1 MIKIPVVAG
10 TVLGVQVYRGF
21 ASLEL
26 LSRISKPD
34 VYDATTNPTG
44 TQRDLSPRHAREAY
58 EYVRNNDF
66 GYWPEVFL
74 CARDPKI
81 MKFSVLDK
89 AKGYGLIRID
99 DQLASKSKRILIS
112 RVDGNHR
119 LYYGDGVVDGFEP
132 IDKIVSFCIAER
144 IDLTSELTLFR
155 DINNNQRKMN
165 TSHLDKID
173 ARLAGQEALR
183 RRAPALYIAE
193 QLANDPES
201 PFLGLIYEGGRKQAG
216 TFVSLRS
223 LKSGIEYMF
232 SRPTKLNA
240 LNDVD
245 AQYKIIKNYFTA
257 LRRYEPEAWSNPKK
271 YLLLRGAVLWGACFI
286 GAEVI
291 DRTLAQGKYR
301 ADDMLRVL
309 RSGKKWDWSNDGEF
323 KGLSGR
329 GGAVRIRDLVVSE
342 LADEAGVSVK
352 SLFRK
357 IMSEN

>member
-1 MIKIPVVAG
+1 MIKIPVIAG
-10 TVLGVQVYRGF
+10 EVLGVTVYRGF
-21 ASLEL
+21 APLSL

-81 MKFSVLDK
+81 MKFTANADNGFGQL
-89 AKGYGLIRID
+89 RID
-99 DQLASKSKRILIS
+99 DQAAAKSKRILIS

-119 LYYGDGVVDGFEP
+119 LYYGDGAADGFDP
-132 IDKIVSFCIAER
+132 IEKIVSFCIAEG
-144 IDLTSELTLFR
+144 ISLTRELTLFR

-173 ARLAGQEALR
+173 ARLAGHDALR

-193 QLANDPES
+193 RLANDTDS
-201 PFLGLIYEGGRKQAG
+201 PFVGMIYEGGRKQPG
-216 TFVSLRS
+216 TLISLRS
-223 LKSGIEYMF
+223 LKTGVEYMF

-240 LNDVD
+240 LNDTD
-245 AQYKIIKNYFTA
+245 AQCKIVKHYFAA
-257 LRRYEPEAWSNPKK
+257 LRRYEPEGWTNPKK
-271 YLLLRGAVLWGACFI
+271 NLLLRGAVLWGVCFI

-291 DRTLAQGKYR
+291 DRTLAQGRYK
-301 ADDMLRVL
+301 ADDMLKVL
-309 RSGKKWDWSNDGEF
+309 RSGKKWDWSNEGDF

-342 LADEAGVSVK
+342 FADEAGVSVK

-357 IMSEN
+357 IMAES